1 MLHWC
6 HFDVTAVAWVN
17 TGWGISLKV
26 WVELVWARDLG
37 LTEAAGQ
44 LECPAPHPVCAIKGE
59 NKHKQWCWPI
69 PLTLER

>member
-1 MLHWC
+1 M
-6 HFDVTAVAWVN
+6 
-17 TGWGISLKV
+17 KV

-59 NKHKQWCWPI
+59 NKHNNGAGQY
-69 PLTLER
+69 L